1 LLQLRDFTD
10 EKSCTSAPDGWVSDV
25 APSNL
30 YLARLFCPGEPRND
44 DSSSFAQMRTLAL
57 VMAGGQGTRLHP
69 LTRDRAKPA
78 VPFGGKYR
86 IIDFVLSNLVNSGIY
101 AIYVLVQWRSQSL
114 IEHLKDGWQF
124 GGMLPDHFVIPV
136 PAQMRMGE
144 TWYQGTADAIFQNL
158 NLLDDT
164 KPDLVAV
171 FGADHIYRMDIQ
183 QMIEFHMDRKAAVTV
198 ATLPVAVDEAN
209 QFGIVQVDSGLRVSS
224 FVEKPDNPAQMPGA
238 PGRSLASMGN
248 YLFNPEV
255 LREAL
260 IEDSIT
266 ENSNH
271 DFGRDLIPALI
282 NRVPVYAYNFMTNRI
297 RGDSEL
303 NLSYWRDVGT
313 LDAYFEA
320 NMDLR
325 DARPHLNMYNPYWP
339 LRTAYFD
346 QPPAKFVFDENGRRG
361 LALHSVI
368 SEGCIVSG
376 GAVRNSV
383 LGRSVFVHSYS
394 LVEDSVIMDY
404 VEIGRHAKIRRAIID
419 KNVYVPEG
427 EEIGY
432 DLERDRQRFFVTDS
446 GLVVIPKGPKRE
458 RSVL

>member
-1 LLQLRDFTD
+1 
-10 EKSCTSAPDGWVSDV
+10 
-25 APSNL
+25 
-30 YLARLFCPGEPRND
+30 
-44 DSSSFAQMRTLAL
+44 MRTLAL

-86 IIDFVLSNLVNSGIY
+86 IIDFVLSNLINSGIY

-158 NLLDDT
+158 NLIDDT

-198 ATLPVAVDEAN
+198 ATLPVPVEEAD
-209 QFGIVQVDSGLRVSS
+209 QFGIIEVDSGLRVAG
-224 FVEKPDNPAQMPGA
+224 FEEKPKNANPMPGA
-238 PGRSLASMGN
+238 PGRALASMGN

-260 IEDSIT
+260 IEDSIK
-266 ENSNH
+266 ENSHH
-271 DFGRDLIPALI
+271 DFGRDVIPGLID
-282 NRVPVYAYNFMTNRI
+282 RVPIYAYNFMTNRI
-297 RGDSEL
+297 RGDSEV

-313 LDAYFEA
+313 LDTYYEA

-325 DARPHLNMYNPYWP
+325 DALPHLNLYNPYWP
-339 LRTAYFD
+339 LRTAYYD

-376 GAVRNSV
+376 GAIRNSV
-383 LGRSVFVHSYS
+383 LGRSVLVHSYS
-394 LVEDSVIMDY
+394 QVEDSVIMDY
-404 VEIGRHAKIRRAIID
+404 AEIGRHAKIRRAIID

>member
-1 LLQLRDFTD
+1 
-10 EKSCTSAPDGWVSDV
+10 
-25 APSNL
+25 
-30 YLARLFCPGEPRND
+30 
-44 DSSSFAQMRTLAL
+44 
-57 VMAGGQGTRLHP
+57 MAGGQGTRLHP

-86 IIDFVLSNLVNSGIY
+86 IIDFVLSNFINSGIY

-124 GGMLPDHFVIPV
+124 GGMLPNHFVIPV

-158 NLLDDT
+158 NLIDDT

-224 FVEKPDNPAQMPGA
+224 FVEKPDNPPQMPGA

-248 YLFNPEV
+248 YLFNPQV

-260 IEDSIT
+260 IQDSIK

-271 DFGRDLIPALI
+271 DFGRDLLPALI

-325 DARPHLNMYNPYWP
+325 DARPHLNLYNPLWP

-376 GAVRNSV
+376 GAIRNSV

-404 VEIGRHAKIRRAIID
+404 AEIGRHVKIRRAIID

>member
-1 LLQLRDFTD
+1 
-10 EKSCTSAPDGWVSDV
+10 
-25 APSNL
+25 
-30 YLARLFCPGEPRND
+30 
-44 DSSSFAQMRTLAL
+44 MRTLAL
-57 VMAGGQGTRLHP
+57 IMAGGHGTRLHP

-86 IIDFVLSNLVNSGIY
+86 IIDFVLSNFINSGIY

-158 NLLDDT
+158 NLIDDT

-224 FVEKPDNPAQMPGA
+224 FVEKPDNPPQMPGA

-260 IEDSIT
+260 IEDSIKD
-266 ENSNH
+266 NSNH

-297 RGDSEL
+297 RGDREL

-313 LDAYFEA
+313 LDAYYEA

-325 DARPHLNMYNPYWP
+325 DARPHLNLYNPLWP

-361 LALHSVI
+361 LAIHSVI

-376 GAVRNSV
+376 GAIRNSV

-432 DLERDRQRFFVTDS
+432 DLARDRERFFVTDS
-446 GLVVIPKGPKRE
+446 GLVVIPKGPKRA

>member
-1 LLQLRDFTD
+1 
-10 EKSCTSAPDGWVSDV
+10 
-25 APSNL
+25 
-30 YLARLFCPGEPRND
+30 
-44 DSSSFAQMRTLAL
+44 MRTLAL
-57 VMAGGQGTRLHP
+57 VMAGGAGTRLHP

-86 IIDFVLSNLVNSGIY
+86 IIDFVLSSLVNSGIY

-136 PAQMRMGE
+136 PAQMRLGE

-158 NLLDDT
+158 NLIDDFQ
-164 KPDLVAV
+164 PDLVAV

-183 QMIEFHMDRKAAVTV
+183 QMISFHLDRKAAVSV
-198 ATLPVAVDEAN
+198 ATIPVSVEEAN
-209 QFGIVQVDSGLRVSS
+209 QYGILQVDSGLRIVN
-224 FVEKPDNPAQMPGA
+224 FTEKPRNDPPQLPGA
-238 PGRSLASMGN
+238 PGKCLASMGN
-248 YLFNPEV
+248 YLFNPDV

-260 IEDSIT
+260 IEDST
-266 ENSNH
+266 RSGSRR
-271 DFGRDLIPALI
+271 DFGHDLIPALI
-282 NRVPVYAYNFMTNRI
+282 NKVPVYAYNFMTNRI
-297 RGDSEL
+297 RGDSEV

-313 LDAYFEA
+313 LDAYYEA

-325 DARPHLNMYNPYWP
+325 DARPHLNLYNPYWP
-339 LRTAYFD
+339 LRTAYYD

-361 LALHSVI
+361 QALHSVV

-376 GAVRNSV
+376 GTVRNSV

-394 LVEDSVIMDY
+394 YIEDSVVMDY
-404 VEIGRHAKIRRAIID
+404 AEIGRHARIRRAIID
-419 KNVYVPEG
+419 KNVYIPDG

-432 DLERDRQRFFVTDS
+432 DLDRDRQRFFVTES
-446 GLVVIPKGPKRE
+446 GIVVIPKAPKRE
-458 RSVL
+458 RRFL

>member
-1 LLQLRDFTD
+1 
-10 EKSCTSAPDGWVSDV
+10 
-25 APSNL
+25 
-30 YLARLFCPGEPRND
+30 
-44 DSSSFAQMRTLAL
+44 MRTLAL

-144 TWYQGTADAIFQNL
+144 LWYQGTADAIFQNL
-158 NLLDDT
+158 NLIDDT

-183 QMIEFHMDRKAAVTV
+183 QMIEFHMERKAAVTV
-198 ATLPVAVDEAN
+198 ATLPVNVDEAN
-209 QFGIVQVDSGLRVSS
+209 QFGIVQVDSGLRVSG
-224 FVEKPDNPAQMPGA
+224 FVEKPENPPQMPGA

-248 YLFNPEV
+248 YLFSPDV

-260 IEDSIT
+260 IEDSIN
-266 ENSNH
+266 EKSNH

-297 RGDSEL
+297 RGDSEV
-303 NLSYWRDVGT
+303 NL
-313 LDAYFEA
+313 
-320 NMDLR
+320 
-325 DARPHLNMYNPYWP
+325 
-339 LRTAYFD
+339 
-346 QPPAKFVFDENGRRG
+346 
-361 LALHSVI
+361 
-368 SEGCIVSG
+368 
-376 GAVRNSV
+376 
-383 LGRSVFVHSYS
+383 
-394 LVEDSVIMDY
+394 
-404 VEIGRHAKIRRAIID
+404 
-419 KNVYVPEG
+419 
-427 EEIGY
+427 
-432 DLERDRQRFFVTDS
+432 
-446 GLVVIPKGPKRE
+446 
-458 RSVL
+458 